1 MIRVTSAVL
10 GGIALT
16 TLAGGALAGTAN
28 AAPVIA
34 EPPTGP
40 GPAVAGN
47 PLWVTDHVP
56 VPVDDPTFGAFDLLA
71 PAYGLVGGVN

>member
-1 MIRVTSAVL
+1 MIRMTSAVL

-16 TLAGGALAGTAN
+16 TLAGGVLVGTAN

-34 EPPTGP
+34 GPPTEP

-47 PLWVTDHVP
+47 PLWATDHVP

-71 PAYGLVGGVN
+71 PAYGLVGGVD

>member
-10 GGIALT
+10 GGIAVT
-16 TLAGGALAGTAN
+16 TLAGGALVGTAN

-34 EPPTGP
+34 EPPTEP

-47 PLWVTDHVP
+47 PVWVTDHVP
-56 VPVDDPTFGAFDLLA
+56 VPIDDPTFGAFDLLA
-71 PAYGLVGGVN
+71 PAYGLVGGIN

>member
-10 GGIALT
+10 GGLALT
-16 TLAGGALAGTAN
+16 TFTGGLVGTAN

-34 EPPTGP
+34 EPPTAAGQ
-40 GPAVAGN
+40 AVAGN

-56 VPVDDPTFGAFDLLA
+56 VPVADPTFGVFNAIA